1 MAKVTY
7 YDLERAASSVDF
19 MGHAFNHNEPV
30 EIDHTDPRNDA
41 LLAKLAVNPFFKVE
55 GLPSPEELEKERE
68 KRGGGPGR
76 PKKVAIENASKAE
89 AARKA
94 AVDKLRKERADAQAK
109 AKSDA
114 EHDAAEARYRAEM
127 ALLKAGQPTLA
138 DLSEPA
144 PAAPAKPAPSAPAV
158 AVAPA
163 APPLTSS

>member
-1 MAKVTY
+1 
-7 YDLERAASSVDF
+7 
-19 MGHAFNHNEPV
+19 MGHDFNHNEPV
-30 EIDHTDPRNDA
+30 EIDHNDPRNDA

-127 ALLKAGQPTLA
+127 ALLRAGQPTLA
-138 DLSEPA
+138 DLNEPEPAKPASAPAKPA
-144 PAAPAKPAPSAPAV
+144 PAAPAVPA
-158 AVAPA
+158 APA
-163 APPLTSS
+163 APPITSS